1 MIHEQQSYEEAFR
14 RVLSHRTMLTAYVRA
29 IVRDPHLTE
38 DTFSDV
44 TLEIVRCWQH
54 YDQKRPFEPWAR
66 GVARRIALANLR
78 ERSRELPGLDE
89 AVLESIGLEMDQ
101 MGDETELEARKAALR
116 KCLEQ
121 LSETNRHLVRLRYF
135 EDRPYAE
142 ISQMVGRGLGA
153 LYVTFSRIH
162 DALSRCVER
171 GMTTI

>member
-1 MIHEQQSYEEAFR
+1 MIALPIS
-14 RVLSHRTMLTAYVRA
+14 
-29 IVRDPHLTE
+29 
-38 DTFSDV
+38 
-44 TLEIVRCWQH
+44 
-54 YDQKRPFEPWAR
+54 
-66 GVARRIALANLR
+66 LANLR